1 MARKNIGAKPYITPM
16 PVLMLSSYD
25 DDGKVSFEKFRP
37 LAYDWMNKAC
47 FSIGPK
53 VGTAYRDGLAL
64 K

>member
-1 MARKNIGAKPYITPM
+1 M
-16 PVLMLSSYD
+16 VLQVTIPAAGTLQFIALVSSESGD
-25 DDGKVSFEKFRP
+25 K
-37 LAYDWMNKAC
+37 AY

>member
-1 MARKNIGAKPYITPM
+1 M